1 MNEPHTKILHNLHI
15 HTSEWRGFG
24 ARTEES
30 EPQVPFRSWG
40 KTLWL
45 FPVLIIMGQFIY
57 YPVPSYL
64 NLDGDGWMHWR
75 NIDCCNWLCETCP
88 GLIMIFKRI
97 PPATTDTFCLS
108 ILALSISFENSA
120 ATSFSVCVNLCRSEV
135 IIERVKYPDT
145 NVRQE
150 MMCDK
155 LRTTDKVRFKSRFW
169 ENL

>member
-1 MNEPHTKILHNLHI
+1 
-15 HTSEWRGFG
+15 
-24 ARTEES
+24 
-30 EPQVPFRSWG
+30 
-40 KTLWL
+40 
-45 FPVLIIMGQFIY
+45 MGQD
-57 YPVPSYL
+57 PLVVPSLNYNGTIYL
-64 NLDGDGWMHWR
+64 LPCSFLFEFGRGWMNALKKHR
-75 NIDCCNWLCETCP
+75 LCETCP

-155 LRTTDKVRFKSRFW
+155 LRTTDKVRFKSRF
-169 ENL
+169 